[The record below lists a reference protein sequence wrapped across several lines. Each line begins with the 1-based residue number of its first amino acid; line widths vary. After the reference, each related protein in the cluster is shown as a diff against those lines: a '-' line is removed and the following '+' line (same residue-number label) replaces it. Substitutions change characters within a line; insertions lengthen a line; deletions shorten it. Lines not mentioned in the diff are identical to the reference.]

1 MNIKNNNVSIFSRL
15 DSDLFVS
22 DENVVRVKGAYYGKM
37 LKFKLM
43 GRSICRYNAS
53 LIVEQ
58 LKHNNGKYCNMMRKL
73 IHSCIANGAERGF
86 RANNLYIRSI
96 SVGPGT
102 YLKRREFKGRGKSGA
117 IWRPYSKVTLEL
129 KEIGVDIKKKRGVFS
144 KSDSN
149 VGQNQE
155 LNIQAINDI
164 MNDNEIIDNSGY
176 TGSEFE
182 VEGSE
187 LPLNNGDDQVKQNK
201 IQSDHKAKRPGSK
214 VSSVNKLSSTD
225 DNTYRNTNS
234 ETSDTLLNP
243 DVNQELTTNDIK
255 VEAGVEKEIGD
266 KETSDM
272 VNNEESA
279 ANIIGG
285 KNG

>member
-73 IHSCIANGAERGF
+73 IHSCIANGTERGF

-102 YLKRREFKGRGKSGA
+102 YLKRREFKGRYFRDSKFGLRIVRMPCSPTEVPRPRWRLVGWWLLSAFDLIMISSSPTPLRLICRRRFGA
-117 IWRPYSKVTLEL
+117 SILGCYCPVIHGR
-129 KEIGVDIKKKRGVFS
+129 
-144 KSDSN
+144 
-149 VGQNQE
+149 
-155 LNIQAINDI
+155 
-164 MNDNEIIDNSGY
+164 
-176 TGSEFE
+176 
-182 VEGSE
+182 
-187 LPLNNGDDQVKQNK
+187 
-201 IQSDHKAKRPGSK
+201 RPG
-214 VSSVNKLSSTD
+214 N
-225 DNTYRNTNS
+225 R
-234 ETSDTLLNP
+234 
-243 DVNQELTTNDIK
+243 
-255 VEAGVEKEIGD
+255 
-266 KETSDM
+266 
-272 VNNEESA
+272 
-279 ANIIGG
+279 
-285 KNG
+285 